1 MSVEI
6 AVASHRALAPY
17 VESGKRIH
25 LPRIWNADDHAK
37 LLLCVGV
44 RSSRLHAAK
53 FERRPPVFVEIG
65 QDGGG
70 LDSLGGEAK
79 RLHAAHRAGR
89 LRDRAA
95 VFRHQRTCDAV
106 KGSYARNVMLDN
118 GNAGRTSRLDV
129 LVQFID
135 CRLFE
140 MKRLILD
147 VWLVCHCITLLVWVF
162 T

>member
-53 FERRPPVFVEIG
+53 FERRPLYLSRSGRMVEA
-65 QDGGG
+65 
-70 LDSLGGEAK
+70 L
-79 RLHAAHRAGR
+79 
-89 LRDRAA
+89 
-95 VFRHQRTCDAV
+95 T
-106 KGSYARNVMLDN
+106 
-118 GNAGRTSRLDV
+118 
-129 LVQFID
+129 
-135 CRLFE
+135 
-140 MKRLILD
+140 
-147 VWLVCHCITLLVWVF
+147 VWVGKRSGSMPR
-162 T
+162 TAPAGSGIGPPSSVTSAHATPLKARTRAM